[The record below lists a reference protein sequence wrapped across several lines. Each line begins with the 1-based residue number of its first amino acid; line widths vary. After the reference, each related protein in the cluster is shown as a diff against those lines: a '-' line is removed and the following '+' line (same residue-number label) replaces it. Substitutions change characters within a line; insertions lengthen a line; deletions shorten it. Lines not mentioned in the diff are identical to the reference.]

1 VQTSQRITGLRA
13 PITTYGGPVTIVR
26 RLQPRVGAFVAQRGH
41 GVAVVSRALARR
53 GAPIVRNLVAARRE
67 IIVRSFLI
75 LVRAPLIAV
84 AGRLVMI
91 RPGLVLIAPR
101 LIAIRGRVILI
112 PRLVAA
118 QIRHL
123 CLSCFS

>member
-1 VQTSQRITGLRA
+1 
-13 PITTYGGPVTIVR
+13 
-26 RLQPRVGAFVAQRGH
+26 
-41 GVAVVSRALARR
+41 
-53 GAPIVRNLVAARRE
+53 
-67 IIVRSFLI
+67 
-75 LVRAPLIAV
+75 LIAV
-84 AGRLVMI
+84 AGRLVVI
-91 RPGLVLIAPR
+91 RPGLILIAPR